1 MVLLIGQIFV
11 KCEADSDDGQSTSG
25 HWFVINMVSKQTESN
40 IERNKAQA
48 AWTGGRGASLT
59 LK

>member
-1 MVLLIGQIFV
+1 MALLIGQIIG

-40 IERNKAQA
+40 
-48 AWTGGRGASLT
+48 WT
-59 LK
+59 